1 MKQLRL
7 LLAVFSAVFCLC
19 VHAQTG
25 SAVGEGSF
33 FLYNVGADGY
43 IVGANNWG
51 TRASITKAGG
61 ISVTLALIDGSNYT
75 VSCAPTYKNL
85 YLGGNGYIDRPVEE
99 SSWQFVA
106 VPGQINVYKMVCA
119 EGTFFAD
126 EGATTTTVGA
136 DPDNAFAYWKLVTK
150 EDRIADL
157 ASATADNPKDAT
169 FLILNPN
176 FSRFANTDAWSIQ
189 SGNSN
194 LSGGEDTNRCAEVY
208 MSTFTL
214 AQELTVPNGLYTF
227 TGQGAVTYHDD
238 RTIKGYDGGAK
249 PELYLGDATLG
260 FEEMIEGDRLSNMNQ
275 LSGSFSSGLYQLGPS
290 DVVTV
295 VNGKVTIGARCE
307 RADIWAIWDNFQLQ
321 YLGEVKDLGPFV
333 EAYENAYAEAEQLL
347 NSGETIGNSA
357 KEKLSNALSS
367 TKNVNRKS
375 KEALEN
381 ATAVLQEAIAAAK
394 KSIASYKVIESG
406 EVPNDDIAGWTCT
419 NEQQFHVNTWS
430 VEGNEDGT
438 GMVTPFIENWI
449 NSNSGVLG
457 DGMVYYT
464 LEGLNPG
471 EVYYAQALVRAYSE
485 AGNEV
490 SGLTFFV
497 NGKGSYEK
505 DVPSSGT
512 AFTYGAFIAKWNQN
526 EQPTNNTYLYIG
538 TERPTASNISSL
550 SSSSI
555 LYETSKP
562 SWTTDAK
569 GTLNVT
575 TKSLYWMALPVSW
588 GNITIQYGAFPVA
601 QANMDDDTGE
611 VFENI
616 TINGVEHIVRRF
628 VLGAY
633 PFEIWFDSANLQW
646 VYGTFGSTVTVGDD
660 GIITIG
666 VKIADATFNWVA
678 LKNVTITKSENV
690 SKITGDSNGDG
701 IVNITDA
708 MCNVDYILGKEVS
721 PFIFSNADYNEDG
734 VCDVTDVM
742 LIVDYVLG
750 KPQQP
755 TQYYWYVGN
764 ADDPMPT
771 SISPIV
777 TDNTSVGWRLIGSS
791 ITDGQ
796 QIWAEP
802 NDIQISTESKV
813 FQRIIINS
821 DNVDL
826 KFYDSLGNLVE
837 GFVENKTVNN
847 GWTIFVLA
855 DKSKTFSINTKIYH
869 SN

>member
-1 MKQLRL
+1 M
-7 LLAVFSAVFCLC
+7 AVFSAVFCLC
-19 VHAQTG
+19 INAQTG

-106 VPGQINVYKMVCA
+106 VPGQTNVYKMVCA
-119 EGTFFAD
+119 EGTLFAD

-238 RTIKGYDGGAK
+238 RTIKEYDGGAK

-307 RADIWAIWDNFQLQ
+307 RADIWAIWDNFQLK

-333 EAYENAYAEAEQLL
+333 EAYEKAYAEAEQLF
-347 NSGETIGNSA
+347 NSGQTIGNSA
-357 KEKLSNALSS
+357 QEKLGNALNS
-367 TKNVNRKS
+367 TKNVNKKS

-381 ATAVLQEAIAAAK
+381 ATALLQEAIAAAK
-394 KSIASYKVIESG
+394 TSIASYKVIESG

-419 NEQQFHVNTWS
+419 NEQAFHVNTWS
-430 VEGNEDGT
+430 EEGNEDGT

-449 NSNSGVLG
+449 NSGNGVLG
-457 DGMVYYT
+457 NGMVYYT

-471 EVYYAQALVRAYSE
+471 EEYYAQALVRAYSE

-490 SGLTFFV
+490 SGITFFV
-497 NGKGSYEK
+497 NGKSSYEK

-512 AFTYGAFIAKWNQN
+512 AFTYG
-526 EQPTNNTYLYIG
+526 
-538 TERPTASNISSL
+538 
-550 SSSSI
+550 
-555 LYETSKP
+555 
-562 SWTTDAK
+562 
-569 GTLNVT
+569 
-575 TKSLYWMALPVSW
+575 
-588 GNITIQYGAFPVA
+588 
-601 QANMDDDTGE
+601 
-611 VFENI
+611 
-616 TINGVEHIVRRF
+616 
-628 VLGAY
+628 
-633 PFEIWFDSANLQW
+633 NLQG

-678 LKNVTITKSENV
+678 LKNVSITKSENV
-690 SKITGDSNGDG
+690 SKINGDANGDG

-742 LIVDYVLG
+742 LIVDYILG

-755 TQYYWYVGN
+755 TGKYLYYWG
-764 ADDPMPT
+764 T
-771 SISPIV
+771 EEISL
-777 TDNTSVGWRLIGSS
+777 SQLQSQG
-791 ITDGQ
+791 
-796 QIWAEP
+796 
-802 NDIQISTESKV
+802 ISTDSPVTKITNTLDLLHGNYAYFIYPKEWGRATLLDNDGDGVGMDPYDNWYTKSDIKDNYY
-813 FQRIIINS
+813 INS
-821 DNVDL
+821 
-826 KFYDSLGNLVE
+826 GGE
-837 GFVENKTVNN
+837 GMMIGTE
-847 GWTIFVLA
+847 
-855 DKSKTFSINTKIYH
+855 INITYK
-869 SN
+869 

>member
-19 VHAQTG
+19 VNAQTG

-61 ISVTLALIDGSNYT
+61 ISVTLALIDGGNYT

-106 VPGQINVYKMVCA
+106 VPGQTNVYKMVCA

-176 FSRFANTDAWSIQ
+176 FSTYANTDAWSIQ

-238 RTIKGYDGGAK
+238 RTIKEYDGGAK

-260 FEEMIEGDRLSNMNQ
+260 FEEMIEGDKLSNMNQ

-307 RADIWAIWDNFQLQ
+307 RADIWAIWDNFQLK

-333 EAYENAYAEAEQLL
+333 EAYEKAYAEAEQLF
-347 NSGETIGNSA
+347 NSGQTIGNSA
-357 KEKLSNALSS
+357 QEKLGNALNS
-367 TKNVNRKS
+367 TKNVNKKS

-381 ATAVLQEAIAAAK
+381 ATALLQEAIAAAK
-394 KSIASYKVIESG
+394 TSIASYKVIESG

-419 NEQQFHVNTWS
+419 NEQPFHVNTWS

-449 NSNSGVLG
+449 NSGNGVLG

-471 EVYYAQALVRAYSE
+471 EEYYAQALVRAYSE

-497 NGKGSYEK
+497 NGKSSYEK

-512 AFTYGAFIAKWNQN
+512 AFTYG
-526 EQPTNNTYLYIG
+526 
-538 TERPTASNISSL
+538 
-550 SSSSI
+550 
-555 LYETSKP
+555 
-562 SWTTDAK
+562 
-569 GTLNVT
+569 
-575 TKSLYWMALPVSW
+575 
-588 GNITIQYGAFPVA
+588 
-601 QANMDDDTGE
+601 
-611 VFENI
+611 
-616 TINGVEHIVRRF
+616 
-628 VLGAY
+628 
-633 PFEIWFDSANLQW
+633 NLQG

-678 LKNVTITKSENV
+678 LKNVSITKSENV
-690 SKITGDSNGDG
+690 SKINGDSNGDG
-701 IVNITDA
+701 TVNITDA

-742 LIVDYVLG
+742 LIVDYILG
-750 KPQQP
+750 KPAQP

-771 SISPIV
+771 SISPVV

-791 ITDGQ
+791 FTDGQ
-796 QIWAEP
+796 QIWDETYE
-802 NDIQISTESKV
+802 IQIASTRV
-813 FQRIIINS
+813 TQRIIINS
-821 DNVDL
+821 DNVSL
-826 KFYDSLGNLVE
+826 AFFDSLGNRVN
-837 GFVENKTVNN
+837 FVNEPEVIN
-847 GWTIFVLA
+847 GWTVYTTRST
-855 DKSKTFSINTKIYH
+855 SKTFSVITKIYH

>member
-19 VHAQTG
+19 INAQTG

-106 VPGQINVYKMVCA
+106 VPGQTNVYKMVCA
-119 EGTFFAD
+119 EGTLFAD

-176 FSRFANTDAWSIQ
+176 FSRYANTDAWSIQ

-238 RTIKGYDGGAK
+238 RTIKEYDGGAK

-307 RADIWAIWDNFQLQ
+307 RADIWAIWDNFQLK

-333 EAYENAYAEAEQLL
+333 EAYEKAYAEAEQLF
-347 NSGETIGNSA
+347 NSGQTIGNSA
-357 KEKLSNALSS
+357 QEKLGNALNS
-367 TKNVNRKS
+367 TKNVNKKS

-394 KSIASYKVIESG
+394 TSIASYKVIESG

-419 NEQQFHVNTWS
+419 NEQPFHVNTWS

-449 NSNSGVLG
+449 NSGNGVLG

-471 EVYYAQALVRAYSE
+471 EEYYAQALVRAYSE

-497 NGKGSYEK
+497 NGKSSYEK

-512 AFTYGAFIAKWNQN
+512 AFTYG
-526 EQPTNNTYLYIG
+526 
-538 TERPTASNISSL
+538 
-550 SSSSI
+550 
-555 LYETSKP
+555 
-562 SWTTDAK
+562 
-569 GTLNVT
+569 
-575 TKSLYWMALPVSW
+575 
-588 GNITIQYGAFPVA
+588 
-601 QANMDDDTGE
+601 
-611 VFENI
+611 
-616 TINGVEHIVRRF
+616 
-628 VLGAY
+628 
-633 PFEIWFDSANLQW
+633 NLQG

-678 LKNVTITKSENV
+678 LKNVTITKSAPRWR
-690 SKITGDSNGDG
+690 GDSNGDG
-701 IVNITDA
+701 IVNVTDA

-721 PFIFSNADYNEDG
+721 PFYFNNADYNGDG

-742 LIVDYVLG
+742 LIIDEILFKDNTPKYYIYFG
-750 KPQQP
+750 ETQP
-755 TQYYWYVGN
+755 TASN
-764 ADDPMPT
+764 LA
-771 SISPIV
+771 SISGVFKQQLSSKPNWTASNPATLRTTNKIDKCWIALPIEWG
-777 TDNTSVGWRLIGSS
+777 NIYIYAEGSPFPS
-791 ITDGQ
+791 SYSDS
-796 QIWAEP
+796 
-802 NDIQISTESKV
+802 DLDTEEVLSN
-813 FQRIIINS
+813 I
-821 DNVDL
+821 
-826 KFYDSLGNLVE
+826 
-837 GFVENKTVNN
+837 TVNGVTYMIRQMDLISLCTYN
-847 GWTIFVLA
+847 L
-855 DKSKTFSINTKIYH
+855 YY
-869 SN
+869 

>member
-1 MKQLRL
+1 M
-7 LLAVFSAVFCLC
+7 
-19 VHAQTG
+19 
-25 SAVGEGSF
+25 
-33 FLYNVGADGY
+33 
-43 IVGANNWG
+43 
-51 TRASITKAGG
+51 TR
-61 ISVTLALIDGSNYT
+61 
-75 VSCAPTYKNL
+75 
-85 YLGGNGYIDRPVEE
+85 
-99 SSWQFVA
+99 
-106 VPGQINVYKMVCA
+106 
-119 EGTFFAD
+119 
-126 EGATTTTVGA
+126 
-136 DPDNAFAYWKLVTK
+136 

-157 ASATADNPKDAT
+157 ASATAENPKDAT

-176 FSRFANTDAWSIQ
+176 FSRFADTDVWSIQ

-238 RTIKGYDGGAK
+238 RTIKEYDGGAK

-260 FEEMIEGDRLSNMNQ
+260 FEEMIEGDKLSNMNQ

-307 RADIWAIWDNFQLQ
+307 RADIWAIWDNFQLK
-321 YLGEVKDLGPFV
+321 YLGEVKDLGPYV
-333 EAYENAYAEAEQLL
+333 EAYEKAYAEAEQLF
-347 NSGETIGNSA
+347 NSGQTIGNSA
-357 KEKLSNALSS
+357 QEKLGNALNS
-367 TKNVNRKS
+367 TKNVNKKS

-381 ATAVLQEAIAAAK
+381 ATALLQEAIAAAK
-394 KSIASYKVIESG
+394 TSIASYKVIESG

-419 NEQQFHVNTWS
+419 NEQPFHVNTWS

-449 NSNSGVLG
+449 NSGNGVLG

-471 EVYYAQALVRAYSE
+471 EEYYAQALVRAYSE

-497 NGKGSYEK
+497 NGKSSYEK
-505 DVPSSGT
+505 DVLSSGT
-512 AFTYGAFIAKWNQN
+512 AFTYG
-526 EQPTNNTYLYIG
+526 
-538 TERPTASNISSL
+538 
-550 SSSSI
+550 
-555 LYETSKP
+555 
-562 SWTTDAK
+562 
-569 GTLNVT
+569 
-575 TKSLYWMALPVSW
+575 
-588 GNITIQYGAFPVA
+588 
-601 QANMDDDTGE
+601 
-611 VFENI
+611 
-616 TINGVEHIVRRF
+616 
-628 VLGAY
+628 
-633 PFEIWFDSANLQW
+633 NLQG

-690 SKITGDSNGDG
+690 SKINGDSNGDG

-742 LIVDYVLG
+742 LIVDYILG

-755 TQYYWYVGN
+755 TQYYLYIGTVRPTADNITSSELKNSSILYETSKPAWSINSKGTLNVTNRALYWLALPVSWGNITIQYGAFPVAQANMDDDTGEVFENITINGVEHIVRRFVLGVYPFEVWFDDQPTTAEYWYVGTELPTVSSIRTKGTPANELPTTFVSTTVSDKGDNCYFIYPKSWGTVTICLDEERTDVSAFEYFNTIYEQFPQYFAEYEGIAELVNNYHIWRNDNSYPNAITYYLKWTKDYYWYVGN
-764 ADDPMPT
+764 ANDPMPT
-771 SISPIV
+771 TISPIV
-777 TDNTSVGWRLIGSS
+777 TDNTSVGWRLIGS
-791 ITDGQ
+791 TLTNGQ
-796 QIWAEP
+796 QIWDETY
-802 NDIQISTESKV
+802 DIQIVPNTESKV
-813 FQRIIINS
+813 YQRIIINS

-826 KFYDSLGNLVE
+826 NFYDSFGTLLTD
-837 GFVENKTVNN
+837 FISNKEVIN
-847 GWTIFVLA
+847 GWSVFTTA
-855 DKSKTFSINTKIYH
+855 AKSKTFSIITKIELKE
-869 SN
+869 